1 MGDLVNPLKMM
12 AGVGLLS
19 GIVGCASPAYDL
31 EVYLSPTLKDVY
43 KVYPTVEIDVVGLD
57 ENAAERFGAT
67 SVDDYF
73 SPNGALRASTPHA
86 TLRFSAN
93 DVTMKALDGD
103 DPVWDR
109 FAETES
115 DRLCLLANLP
125 PAVAEASDGA
135 AAKGGAAPA
144 GDGRKIVI
152 PLEKDS
158 IFNPRRWFCWPTRVF
173 EVVPVGLNARS
184 GRPARKG

>member
-1 MGDLVNPLKMM
+1 MNVLK
-12 AGVGLLS
+12 AAAAAFSLA
-19 GIVGCASPAYDL
+19 GIVGCASPAYDV

-43 KVYPTVEIDVVGLD
+43 KVYPSVEVDIVGLD
-57 ENAAERFGAT
+57 ANAAERFGAT

-93 DVTMKALDGD
+93 DVTMKELDGD
-103 DPVWDR
+103 DPIWER
-109 FAETES
+109 FAETEA

-125 PAVAEASDGA
+125 PAAAEPAGDA
-135 AAKGGAAPA
+135 AEGAKGGVALP

-158 IFNPRRWFCWPTRVF
+158 IFNPRRWFCWPTRIF

-184 GRPARKG
+184 GRPPRRD